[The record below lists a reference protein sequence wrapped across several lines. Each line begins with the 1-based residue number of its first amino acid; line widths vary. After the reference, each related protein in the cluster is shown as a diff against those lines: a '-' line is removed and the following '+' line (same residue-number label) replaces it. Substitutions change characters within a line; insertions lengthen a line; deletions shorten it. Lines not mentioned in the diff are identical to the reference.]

1 MAFGAFVGAGFEVA
15 AGCVAAFGVNF
26 VAAESAVG
34 PFKENARFYER
45 HRLNCLDAV
54 PASVGASPPS
64 NMNVSNHTP
73 SLYRYWG

>member
-15 AGCVAAFGVNF
+15 AGGVAAFGVNL
-26 VAAESAVG
+26 VAAESAVW
-34 PFKENARFYER
+34 PCKENARFYAR

-54 PASVGASPPS
+54 PADVGPAPPS

-73 SLYRYWG
+73 SLYRYCD